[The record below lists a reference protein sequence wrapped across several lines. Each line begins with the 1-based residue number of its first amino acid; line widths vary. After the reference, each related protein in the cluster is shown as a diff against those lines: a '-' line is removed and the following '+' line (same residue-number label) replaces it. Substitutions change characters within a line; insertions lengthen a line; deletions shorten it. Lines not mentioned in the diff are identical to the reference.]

1 MSYEITKAFVAQYSA
16 NVQLLTQQNGSLLR
30 KWINEEKVNGESSFF
45 DQIGSTHA
53 SRRTSRHA
61 DTPRLDTPHFR
72 RRLTSQAFDWA
83 DLIDNEDLVK
93 TLSDPTSKY
102 AINAS
107 MAMGRAMD
115 EVIVDAALG
124 TSYAGE
130 DGATALTGQ
139 TAIPHGSAGLTLAK
153 LLNAKETMD
162 GDNVDTDGRYLVCTA
177 KQISDLLNTTEVK
190 SADYNT
196 VRALATG
203 DVESFLGF
211 KFVPVNGK
219 RSQGTKIIPTNNAA
233 SRRCFAFQK
242 DGLTLGIGADIKT
255 EIGKRADKNYA
266 TQVFLSMSIG
276 ATRMDEKKVLEV
288 LCSES

>member
-1 MSYEITKAFVAQYSA
+1 MSNQITTAFVKQFGDNAQI
-16 NVQLLTQQNGSLLR
+16 LLQQKGSLLR
-30 KWINEEKVNGESSFF
+30 KWINEEKVRGESSFF
-45 DQIGSTHA
+45 DQIGATHA
-53 SRRTSRHA
+53 SKVLTRHG
-61 DTPRLDTPHFR
+61 DTPRSDTPHER
-72 RRLTSQAFDWA
+72 RRLTTQAYSWA

-93 TLSDPTSKY
+93 TLIDPTSKY

-107 MAMGRAMD
+107 MAMGRAID

-139 TAIPHGSAGLTLAK
+139 TAIPHGSAGLTLTK

-203 DVESFLGF
+203 DIESFLGF

-255 EIGKRADKNYA
+255 KIGERADKNCA

-276 ATRMDEKKVLEV
+276 ATRMDEKKVLEII
-288 LCSES
+288 CSES